1 MKVHQYGT
9 NLISA
14 RDCHMCCVEQYLSLN
29 THVQGTYEPRS
40 CDGVNHT
47 SPAFYE
53 SSSIWC
59 FKSSDAIEIRSEI
72 QHCNPISTCDC
83 HIYIAQHICHSTQH
97 IPYGGKISR
106 MKTFVN
112 FIVWW
117 LFTKVFSAKLEVWC
131 PLARH
136 ERSSFLCENRIF
148 HQFVKFFSL
157 ESFPLYSI

>member
-47 SPAFYE
+47 SPAFYK
-53 SSSIWC
+53 SSLIWC

-72 QHCNPISTCDC
+72 QHCNLISTCDC
-83 HIYIAQHICHSTQH
+83 HMYIAQHICHSTQH
-97 IPYGGKISR
+97 ILYGGKISR
-106 MKTFVN
+106 IKTQFCGYSQ
-112 FIVWW
+112 
-117 LFTKVFSAKLEVWC
+117 KFSPRNLEAWC
-131 PLARH
+131 PLAQH
-136 ERSSFLCENRIF
+136 ERSRFLLENRIF
-148 HQFVKFFSL
+148 HQFVKFFSV
-157 ESFPLYSI
+157 ESFPLYGI